1 MSERSELT
9 ENEKISEAEKIDIVS
24 VISDFLYG
32 IKRLWFLIIILIV
45 GFAAYSYF
53 STSVSYVP
61 QYVASATMTVTTPTG
76 GGGYIDAN
84 SAAQM
89 AEVFPYILESG
100 ALQEVVAQEMGVDAI
115 QGSINVTAE
124 EGTNLL
130 TISVTSGNAQM
141 AYDTLQ
147 QVIESY
153 PQVAEFVL
161 GETKLEVLD
170 ETGVPKDTQKQ
181 TVIRG
186 SYKRG
191 ALKGAVV
198 AFLILCIYVLSRR
211 TVKSKDRLKQY
222 INLPDMGSIP
232 FIKAK
237 KRRKKKKNA
246 ELSLL
251 NERIPSH
258 YTESIRK
265 LRLRVLKEMED
276 QNLKT
281 LLVTSSVP
289 GEGKTT
295 LAVNLAVSLA
305 KQGKK
310 VILVDCDPRNP
321 SVAALMGEEKE
332 HPGIGEVL
340 RGNVSLTEALTKVDL
355 PEGAMLVLFGGKPSQ
370 ADASLLGK
378 KEMRKL
384 LSTMSKSADYVILDT
399 APAELLADAAM
410 LARHVDAALYVVR
423 YNYTKLSKIRSG
435 IQTLNMSSLHML
447 GYVFNGDLSEKGKR
461 YGYGYGGYGYKYGYG
476 YRHYGYYGQRKG
488 KKEDKSGRVIKE

>member
-9 ENEKISEAEKIDIVS
+9 ENEKISEAEKIDIVN

-161 GETKLEVLD
+161 GETKLEVR
-170 ETGVPKDTQKQ
+170 KIHK
-181 TVIRG
+181 
-186 SYKRG
+186 
-191 ALKGAVV
+191 
-198 AFLILCIYVLSRR
+198 SR
-211 TVKSKDRLKQY
+211 Q
-222 INLPDMGSIP
+222 
-232 FIKAK
+232 
-237 KRRKKKKNA
+237 
-246 ELSLL
+246 
-251 NERIPSH
+251 
-258 YTESIRK
+258 
-265 LRLRVLKEMED
+265 
-276 QNLKT
+276 
-281 LLVTSSVP
+281 
-289 GEGKTT
+289 
-295 LAVNLAVSLA
+295 
-305 KQGKK
+305 
-310 VILVDCDPRNP
+310 
-321 SVAALMGEEKE
+321 
-332 HPGIGEVL
+332 
-340 RGNVSLTEALTKVDL
+340 
-355 PEGAMLVLFGGKPSQ
+355 
-370 ADASLLGK
+370 
-378 KEMRKL
+378 
-384 LSTMSKSADYVILDT
+384 
-399 APAELLADAAM
+399 
-410 LARHVDAALYVVR
+410 
-423 YNYTKLSKIRSG
+423 
-435 IQTLNMSSLHML
+435 
-447 GYVFNGDLSEKGKR
+447 
-461 YGYGYGGYGYKYGYG
+461 
-476 YRHYGYYGQRKG
+476 
-488 KKEDKSGRVIKE
+488 